1 MDKELIDLIPH
12 FERLASADSVYSIL
26 KQHSFYNSPTTNQPN
41 MHHINS
47 NYINAANASLNH
59 NQTTN
64 PNLGT
69 SLYILQ
75 QQQQQQQHNL
85 IQQQQQQQ
93 QQHHDYEDNLNQQVP
108 SSIIYQQQQQTIS
121 ITSNNNPISSVSNS
135 ANSANEANTI
145 PISNILFNDNKI
157 LLSIDLMMASKQQ
170 QLQQQQQF
178 DAQN

>member
-26 KQHSFYNSPTTNQPN
+26 KQQSFYNTPTNNPN
-41 MHHINS
+41 MHHMNS
-47 NYINAANASLNH
+47 NYINAANTSLNH

-85 IQQQQQQQ
+85 IHQQQQHQ
-93 QQHHDYEDNLNQQVP
+93 QQHHDYEENLNQQVP

-121 ITSNNNPISSVSNS
+121 ITSNNNPISSVS
-135 ANSANEANTI
+135 NSANEANTI